1 MRRKALESRAAGSA
15 YLYSTSKMCLF
26 IVGNNQTKGAI
37 MEYEITIRYSVDSD
51 DTTVNDA
58 ISALLDNTLPYMV
71 DNVSIKFDT
80 TW

>member
-1 MRRKALESRAAGSA
+1 
-15 YLYSTSKMCLF
+15 MCLF